1 MNLKNFSLF
10 SLFVI
15 LLVLA
20 SCENDD
26 KPMSVSKHPMQ
37 LVGEVESTTR
47 VSGSSWDE
55 EDQIGVFGK
64 ESSYSSLNEGLLEN
78 LNNQMFSTTGDGVFK
93 SSDIIYYP
101 EGKKIDLIAYYP
113 YQEGVSDFNYK
124 INLQDQSTLSDLDLL
139 YANNVKG
146 IGEGVGVRP
155 TLQFERQLALLT
167 LEIYPEKKEGVLKP
181 EKIEKIELQGLP
193 TRADFSLETG
203 KIENMNE
210 NDMQSVT
217 LHPSYVDKHLIVE
230 AIVIPI
236 SDLSQAKIVITTK
249 EGLVYPFH
257 LKIQGELAALE
268 KGKNYTFT
276 LELSGTKGEEEEDPI
291 PTNGGFTECP
301 DVTNSKFNATIAVH
315 YLSSVATR
323 SNEKIRNYTV
333 YYDTYYKLSH
343 WVAYPLHPCYT
354 IKGKDEDGKDVS
366 RTDAWQYDPAFLS
379 KDQPNLKE
387 AWADYNRLEYD
398 RGHQIASADRLCSK
412 EANAQTFYYTN
423 MTAQKADLN
432 QKKWNEL
439 EVQLRK
445 WSDRAKDGYDTLF
458 VVTGAIIP
466 TPPEKIEWA
475 YDKFGGKAV
484 IPSSYYK
491 VLMQKKGENTY
502 TIGFEMEN
510 KIAPKPL
517 SSYEKTVA
525 ELEKKTGFT
534 FFPTLSKEEKESI
547 DRSFWTYN

>member
-155 TLQFERQLALLT
+155 TLQFKRQLALLT

-203 KIENMNE
+203 EIKNE
-210 NDMQSVT
+210 NDVQSVT
-217 LHPSYVDKHLIVE
+217 LYPSYVDKHLLVE
-230 AIVIPI
+230 AIAIPE

-257 LKIQGELAALE
+257 LKTQGKLAVLE

-291 PTNGGFTECP
+291 PTNGGFTEWP

-315 YLSSVATR
+315 YLTSTRTR
-323 SNEKIRNYTV
+323 SGGKIRNYTV
-333 YYDTYYKLSH
+333 YYDPYYKLSH
-343 WVAYPLHPCYT
+343 WVAYPLYPYYT
-354 IKGKDEDGKDVS
+354 KKNVDRAKN
-366 RTDAWQYDPAFLS
+366 AWKYDPAFPS
-379 KDQPNLKE
+379 KDQPNLKSS
-387 AWADYNRLEYD
+387 WLDDYD

-412 EANAQTFYYTN
+412 EANIQTFYYTN

-432 QKKWNEL
+432 QKNWRLL
-439 EVQLRK
+439 EEQLRK
-445 WSDRAKDGYDTLF
+445 WSDRANHGYDTLF

-475 YDKFGGKAV
+475 YDQFGGKAA

-491 VLMQKKGENTY
+491 VLMQKKDGNTY